1 MQKKKYDII
10 IAQLLILLGV
20 VFLMYGFQ
28 FLSKEKKG
36 ESLITIPEGFP
47 KMEFPEGNEYTPAR
61 WELGKKLFNDTI
73 LSIDKSISCGSCH
86 HPYLAFSDSVN
97 LSPGVFKRAG
107 VRNAPSLANIGYHP
121 YFLREGSVPTIEM
134 QVLVPIQE
142 HNEFNHN
149 IVDIAKELDK
159 DTTYVEMSLAAYN
172 RRPDPFVISRALAN
186 YERTFI
192 SGNSRYDE
200 YKFQGK
206 KKALTESEKNGMT
219 LFFSNRLKCATC
231 HGGFNFTNY
240 AIENNGLLKE
250 YTDPGRFRLTL
261 DSVDYAK
268 FKVPSLRNIALTA
281 PYMHNGSIQTLD
293 EVIELY
299 NKGGVNHT
307 YQNKEIKPLQL
318 SEIEKN
324 DLILFLRTLTDDT
337 FVNNKNWQ

>member
-1 MQKKKYDII
+1 MKKTRYTINWVR
-10 IAQLLILLGV
+10 LLILSVV
-20 VFLMYGFQ
+20 VFFAYGFQ
-28 FLSKEKKG
+28 FFSELPKVDP
-36 ESLITIPEGFP
+36 LIKPPLGFP
-47 KMEFPEGNEYTPAR
+47 PMAFPEGNEFTKAR
-61 WELGKKLFNDTI
+61 WELGKRLFNDTV

-86 HPYLAFSDSVN
+86 YPHLAFSDSVA

-149 IVDIAKELDK
+149 IVNIAKELDK

-200 YKFQGK
+200 YQFQGK

-219 LFFSNRLKCATC
+219 LFFSDRLKCATC

-250 YTDPGRFRLTL
+250 YSDPGRYRLTL

-299 NKGGVNHT
+299 NKGGINHT
-307 YQNKEIKPLQL
+307 YQNKAIKPLQL
-318 SEIEKN
+318 SEIEKHE
-324 DLILFLRTLTDDT
+324 LILFLKTLTDDT